1 MQRLGGKEVADKIVE
16 YNGATYSFTSKD
28 KANAFRREH
37 GLPELAEGAVLEP
50 NKPFMAIVGDQKH
63 GTNVEAPLDTIKQ
76 AVAEVIGSLQVNVLC
91 NIQND
96 MDRTYSIMQERS
108 WIEYNRTNVQQFG

>member
-1 MQRLGGKEVADKIVE
+1 MPALAD
-16 YNGATYSFTSKD
+16 
-28 KANAFRREH
+28 
-37 GLPELAEGAVLEP
+37 GAVLEP
-50 NKPFMAIVGDQKH
+50 NRPFLAVVGDQQQ

-96 MDRTYSIMQERS
+96 MDRTYSVIQERS
-108 WIEYNRTNVQQFG
+108 WIEYNRTNVPQFG